1 MQGPPD
7 VTSKAATSLAWFPS
21 QGSGPRT
28 WPVQTSCI
36 ICWLFVYG
44 SEHSGLGAPTAL
56 RPHPGLPASHTLQP
70 LSQGVRAP
78 ASCLPATWFSESSAC
93 LLTAHSGP
101 RTHSGSSC
109 CGGHSVK
116 HFWAL
121 RDLPSL
127 GVFTGSTACQGGR
140 GPALLLAPD
149 TLLTPHS
156 LPSDT
161 LPHLMFP

>member
-1 MQGPPD
+1 MGAGTTRRHLQGRYEPGLVP
-7 VTSKAATSLAWFPS
+7 
-21 QGSGPRT
+21 Q
-28 WPVQTSCI
+28 
-36 ICWLFVYG
+36 
-44 SEHSGLGAPTAL
+44 SGLGSPNLARSDLLHHLLVICLWLRALGAWAPTAL
-56 RPHPGLPASHTLQP
+56 RPHPGLPASHTLQT

-78 ASCLPATWFSESSAC
+78 ASCLPATRFSEPSAC

-101 RTHSGSSC
+101 RTHSGGS
-109 CGGHSVK
+109 CGGHSVV

-121 RDLPSL
+121 RDLPGL
-127 GVFTGSTACQGGR
+127 GVSTGSMACQGGQ

-156 LPSDT
+156 LPSET